1 MSALSAFGTSKMKVC
16 VFVDGENFRHSIVE
30 LFTEFHQEDYLPKTA
45 NWTNLF
51 DWIVKIAVENGE
63 RIRTYWYVIQSL
75 DFFPYRFPN
84 PPKSDDP
91 ERAWEQLRN
100 LLSKHKPYQEE
111 LDTLEMG
118 KCNARMEAIVK
129 QLQQRKENMQRRFSG
144 WITIQD
150 GIALR
155 HKAIE
160 FRRSGALPC
169 NLFTSELGREKAVD
183 VKLAVDMITLKD
195 IYDIAII
202 VSGDQDY
209 VPAVEVLKDYGK
221 RVVNAAFQTR
231 GGKLLPGGARRL
243 NQVTDWSCNIAFEP
257 LAEHLQIG
265 QLPLT
270 Q

>member
-1 MSALSAFGTSKMKVC
+1 MKVC

-30 LFTEFHQEDYLPKTA
+30 LFTEFHQEDYLPKSA
-45 NWTNLF
+45 NWTSLF
-51 DWIVKIAVENGE
+51 DWIVNSAVENGE

-84 PPKSDDP
+84 PTKSDNP
-91 ERAWEQLRN
+91 EEARDQLHR

-111 LDTLEMG
+111 LDALKG
-118 KCNARMEAIVK
+118 KERNARMTAIVET
-129 QLQQRKENMQRRFSG
+129 LQRRKENMQRRFSG
-144 WITIQD
+144 WMNIQD

-155 HKAIE
+155 TKAIE
-160 FRRSGALPC
+160 FRRSGELTC
-169 NLFTSELGREKAVD
+169 NLFTGVLGREKAVD
-183 VKLAVDMITLKD
+183 VKLASDMITLEN

-221 RVVNAAFQTR
+221 RVVNVAFRTR
-231 GGKLLPGGARRL
+231 GGRLLPGGARRL
-243 NQVTDWSCNIAFEP
+243 NQVTDWSCDIDFLP
-257 LAEHLQIG
+257 LAEHLQLG